1 MEFAMNDQ
9 PRMPAPEVD
18 KRLLGNM
25 RQSRL
30 RVEEAMLELEDITA
44 KLEHDI
50 RQKRLMRV
58 RHLLNGYEG
67 ESHNSE

>member
-1 MEFAMNDQ
+1 MNDRL
-9 PRMPAPEVD
+9 RMPAPEVD

-50 RQKRLMRV
+50 RQKRLMQV